1 MMGEF
6 EEEDFGRNGAA
17 DESQDKADGPR
28 NAAGKPQDPAVDGPV
43 PAGDSSAEAP
53 VHDSTGTASELDP
66 AATPADL
73 PAWRVRARRKLS
85 EEYVLEEVVPGSIEA
100 ARVLSMHQT
109 MKTRARLYA
118 HQLRQLSTFF
128 REDPAVR
135 GVVDEAD
142 VTALKI
148 ATGLRCN
155 YFQARAQVLD
165 AHRAVEWMP
174 ATFEHLRA
182 GDLPEAWH
190 VSLIR
195 HVRRLSEEQVRQVD
209 AHMAGVEIPSVS
221 KTTFDKQVTLAVA
234 LATAGTIPTPASESR
249 DVEIVD
255 VNTETG
261 TASLYVSGP
270 IPEIQALAHRLDV
283 ASRTVQKAQ
292 RAALEDGAE
301 GPLPFD
307 IDENL
312 RERGKALSLRTL
324 RYAILVHSVIDI
336 DPVQET
342 TSPYKILVTVPATT
356 LLGIDDAPALLE
368 GMTPIPAEQARQ
380 LAAGESTWQRIL
392 TDPITGA
399 HLPVRAETYHPTAQ
413 MRLQLRL
420 RHPVCAVPGCTRATV
435 IAAEDDH
442 IIEYDH
448 DHPSNGG
455 QTSLWNLHRLCW
467 VHHKQKTAGLIDPD
481 RNPEDDPSRGDG
493 STTAG
498 PVETTWNIDDTI
510 RARTRE
516 HTDLLTPHTVE
527 ALERAWRVHQRAHE
541 DAIRLHDQEKARPF
555 IKRVA
560 EQRGDALATAYP
572 SRYPRRIIPPGPT
585 PDETEPP
592 F

>member
-1 MMGEF
+1 MGEF
-6 EEEDFGRNGAA
+6 EEEEFGRNDAA
-17 DESQDKADGPR
+17 DTSQS
-28 NAAGKPQDPAVDGPV
+28 
-43 PAGDSSAEAP
+43 SSA
-53 VHDSTGTASELDP
+53 ASSGGG
-66 AATPADL
+66 AT
-73 PAWRVRARRKLS
+73 WRVRARRVLS
-85 EEYVLEEVVPGSIEA
+85 DQYVLEEVEPGSIEA
-100 ARVLSMHQT
+100 ARVLSLHQT

-118 HQLRQLSTFF
+118 HQLRQLSVFF

-148 ATGLRCN
+148 ATGLRCS
-155 YFQARAQVLD
+155 YFQARAQVID
-165 AHRAVEWMP
+165 AHTAVEWMP
-174 ATFEHLRA
+174 LTFEHLRV

-190 VSLIR
+190 HSLLR
-195 HVRRLSEEQVRQVD
+195 HVRRLDEDQTRFVD
-209 AHMAGVEIPSVS
+209 AHMAGVELPSVS

-234 LATAGTIPTPASESR
+234 LATAGTVPTPPAQSR
-249 DVEIVD
+249 DVELVD

-261 TASLYVSGP
+261 TASLYVTGP

-283 ASRTVQKAQ
+283 AARTVQKAQ
-292 RAALEDGAE
+292 RAGLEDGAE

-312 RERGKALSLRTL
+312 HERGRALSLRTL

-342 TSPYKILVTVPATT
+342 ASAYKILVTVPATT
-356 LLGIDDAPALLE
+356 LLGVEDGPAMLE
-368 GMTPIPAEQARQ
+368 GTTPIPAKQARQ

-399 HLPVRAETYHPTAQ
+399 HLPVTAETYHPTAQ

-420 RHPVCAVPGCTRATV
+420 RHPVCAVPGCARATV

-448 DHPSNGG
+448 DHPGKGG

-467 VHHKQKTAGLIDPD
+467 LHHQHKTAGLIDPD
-481 RNPEDDPSRGDG
+481 RDDADDPSTGDG

-498 PVETTWNIDDTI
+498 PVATSWTIDETVRT
-510 RARTRE
+510 RTRE
-516 HTDLLTPHTVE
+516 HTDLLTPHTVD
-527 ALERAWRVHQRAHE
+527 ALELAWRIHQRAHE
-541 DAIRLHDQEKARPF
+541 DAVRLHAEEKARPHTE
-555 IKRVA
+555 RVT
-560 EQRGDALATAYP
+560 EQRADAHAKAHP
-572 SRYPRRIIPPGPT
+572 SRCPRRIIPPGPT
-585 PDETEPP
+585 PDETTPP
-592 F
+592 Y

>member
-1 MMGEF
+1 MGEF
-6 EEEDFGRNGAA
+6 EDEEFGRKGATDATSRRVGAGPAA
-17 DESQDKADGPR
+17 DASGE
-28 NAAGKPQDPAVDGPV
+28 V
-43 PAGDSSAEAP
+43 PS
-53 VHDSTGTASELDP
+53 
-66 AATPADL
+66 
-73 PAWRVRARRKLS
+73 WRVRARRVLS
-85 EEYVLEEVVPGSIEA
+85 EEYILEEVEAGSLEA

-128 REDPAVR
+128 REDPAVQ
-135 GVVDEAD
+135 GLLDDAD
-142 VTALKI
+142 VTALKV
-148 ATGLRCN
+148 ATGLRCS
-155 YFQARAQVLD
+155 YFHARAQVTD
-165 AHRAVEWMP
+165 AHTAVEWMP
-174 ATFEHLRA
+174 LTFEHLRA

-190 VSLIR
+190 HSLIR
-195 HVRRLSEEQVRQVD
+195 HVRRLSEDQVRQVD
-209 AHMAGVEIPSVS
+209 AHMAGVELPSVS
-221 KTTFDKQVTLAVA
+221 KATFDKQVTLAVA
-234 LATAGTIPTPASESR
+234 LALAGTVPTPPSESR

-261 TASLYVSGP
+261 TASLYVTGP
-270 IPEIQALAHRLDV
+270 IPEIQALAHRLDI

-292 RAALEDGAE
+292 RAGLEDGAE

-312 RERGKALSLRTL
+312 HDRGRALSLRTL
-324 RYAILVHSVIDI
+324 RYAILVHSVLDI

-342 TSPYKILVTVPATT
+342 SSPYKILVTVPATT
-356 LLGIDDAPALLE
+356 LLGVEDAPAMLE

-392 TDPITGA
+392 TDPLTGA
-399 HLPVRAETYHPTAQ
+399 HLPVTADTYHPTTQ

-448 DHPSNGG
+448 DHPGRGG

-467 VHHKQKTAGLIDPD
+467 LHHKLKTAGLIDPTRD
-481 RNPEDDPSRGDG
+481 PEDDPRSGDG

-498 PVETTWNIDDTI
+498 PWETSWTLDGEI
-510 RARTRE
+510 RTRTRE
-516 HTDLLTPHTVE
+516 NTDLLTPHTVE
-527 ALERAWRVHQRAHE
+527 ALERAWRVHQRAHA
-541 DAIRLHDQEKARPF
+541 DAMRLHAEEKARPHED
-555 IKRVA
+555 RAA
-560 EQRGDALATAYP
+560 EQRADAYRRAYP
-572 SRYPRRIIPPGPT
+572 SRRSRRIIPPGPT
-585 PDETEPP
+585 PEETDPP

>member
-1 MMGEF
+1 MGEF
-6 EEEDFGRNGAA
+6 EDEELGRKDAA
-17 DESQDKADGPR
+17 DKSQNSSAAPSGDGP
-28 NAAGKPQDPAVDGPV
+28 K
-43 PAGDSSAEAP
+43 
-53 VHDSTGTASELDP
+53 
-66 AATPADL
+66 
-73 PAWRVRARRKLS
+73 WRVRARRELT
-85 EEYVLEEVVPGSIEA
+85 EQYVLEEVEPGSIEA

-109 MKTRARLYA
+109 MKTRSRLYA

-135 GVVDEAD
+135 GLVDEAD

-148 ATGLRCN
+148 ATGLRCS
-155 YFQARAQVLD
+155 YFQARAQVID
-165 AHRAVEWMP
+165 AHTAVEWMP
-174 ATFEHLRA
+174 ATFEHLRV

-190 VSLIR
+190 HSLIR
-195 HVRRLSEEQVRQVD
+195 HVRRLDEEQTRFVD
-209 AHMAGVEIPSVS
+209 AHMAEVELPSVS

-234 LATAGTIPTPASESR
+234 LATAGTVPTPAAESR
-249 DVEIVD
+249 DVELVD

-261 TASLYVSGP
+261 TASLYVTGP
-270 IPEIQALAHRLDV
+270 IPEIQALAHRLDI
-283 ASRTVQKAQ
+283 AARTVQKAQ
-292 RAALEDGAE
+292 RAGLEDGAE

-312 RERGKALSLRTL
+312 HERGKALSLRTL

-342 TSPYKILVTVPATT
+342 ASTYKILVTVPATT
-356 LLGIDDAPALLE
+356 LLGVDDAPAMLE
-368 GMTPIPAEQARQ
+368 GATPIPAEQARQ

-392 TDPITGA
+392 TDPLTGA
-399 HLPVRAETYHPTAQ
+399 HLPVTAETYHPTAQ

-420 RHPVCAVPGCTRATV
+420 RHPVCAVPGCARATV

-448 DHPSNGG
+448 DHPGNGG

-467 VHHKQKTAGLIDPD
+467 LHHTQKTAGLIDPLRD
-481 RNPEDDPSRGDG
+481 EADDPSTGDG

-498 PVETTWNIDDTI
+498 PVETTWTI
-510 RARTRE
+510 GDEIRTRTRE

-527 ALERAWRVHQRAHE
+527 ALERAWRIHQRAHE
-541 DAIRLHDQEKARPF
+541 DATRLHAEEKARPHTE
-555 IKRVA
+555 RVA
-560 EQRGDALATAYP
+560 EQRADALATAHP
-572 SRYPRRIIPPGPT
+572 SRHPRRIIPPGPT
-585 PDETEPP
+585 LDETTPP